1 MNQNAE
7 QLKKNFLELTELK
20 HILNKTQQFFE
31 EQDQLD
37 PASRVGQ
44 HEQLIPEEGGG
55 APAGGLQL
63 GFLAGVI
70 LRERLPAFERMLWRA
85 CRGNVFLRQAEI
97 ESALEDPSTGAEVLK
112 SVFVCFFQGEQLKA
126 RVKKIC
132 EGFRATLYPCPDQA
146 ADRREMAVGV
156 MQRLEDLNT
165 VLSQTNDHRQRVL
178 VAAAKNIKVWFVKV
192 RKIKAIYHTLNMFNL
207 DVTQKCLIAE
217 CWIPTLDVE
226 SIQLALRR
234 GTEKSGS
241 SVAPILNQMVTSEQ
255 PPTFFRTN
263 KFTSAFQ
270 ELINSYGVASYRE
283 ANPAVYTIITFP
295 FLFSVMF
302 GDSGHGCIML
312 GFGLWMCLKEKQLA
326 ARKIDSDI
334 WKIFF
339 AGRYLI
345 TIMSF
350 FSIYAGL
357 IYNDVFSKSLNVFGS
372 SWYPQQDKDVVLSLK
387 EDMISP
393 QTGGY
398 YGTPYPFGVDPI
410 WQVSENK
417 IVVLNAFKMKMSI
430 ILGVIHMLFG
440 VCMSYS
446 NAKYFSRPLNIFAEF
461 IPQVTHSFKGQ
472 LSMQNMLVLT

>member
-1 MNQNAE
+1 M
-7 QLKKNFLELTELK
+7 
-20 HILNKTQQFFE
+20 E
-31 EQDQLD
+31 EIHSNPHKD
-37 PASRVGQ
+37 AISHFR
-44 HEQLIPEEGGG
+44 I
-55 APAGGLQL
+55 
-63 GFLAGVI
+63 
-70 LRERLPAFERMLWRA
+70 
-85 CRGNVFLRQAEI
+85 
-97 ESALEDPSTGAEVLK
+97 S
-112 SVFVCFFQGEQLKA
+112 FQ
-126 RVKKIC
+126 
-132 EGFRATLYPCPDQA
+132 
-146 ADRREMAVGV
+146 
-156 MQRLEDLNT
+156 
-165 VLSQTNDHRQRVL
+165 
-178 VAAAKNIKVWFVKV
+178 
-192 RKIKAIYHTLNMFNL
+192 
-207 DVTQKCLIAE
+207 VT
-217 CWIPTLDVE
+217 T
-226 SIQLALRR
+226 
-234 GTEKSGS
+234 
-241 SVAPILNQMVTSEQ
+241 EQ

-302 GDSGHGCIML
+302 GDSGHGVIML
-312 GFGLWMCLKEKQLA
+312 CFGLWMCLKEKQLA

-334 WKIFF
+334 WRIFF

-372 SWYPQQDKDVVLSLK
+372 SWYPQQSKDVVLNIK

-417 IVVLNAFKMKMSI
+417 IVVLNAFKMKLSI

-446 NAKYFSRPLNIFAEF
+446 NAQYFKRPLNIFAEF
-461 IPQVTHSFKGQ
+461 IPQVTYTNFPMQDLHHKYQLQFQFIFMICLFGYLGLMMFHKWTLYSADAEDRQYSERCAPSLLITFINMVLFSEQPVEEGCDTGYMFAGQKHIQRLLVIIAVCCVPIMLFAKPLAQRKAHNARAGARSVPVNGADGTQSQAAEETFEFSEVMILQGIHTIEYVLGSVSHTASYLRLWALSLAHAQ
-472 LSMQNMLVLT
+472 LSEVLWVMVLRNGLNINGW

>member
-1 MNQNAE
+1 MY
-7 QLKKNFLELTELK
+7 T
-20 HILNKTQQFFE
+20 LNR
-31 EQDQLD
+31 L
-37 PASRVGQ
+37 
-44 HEQLIPEEGGG
+44 G
-55 APAGGLQL
+55 APRLQPL
-63 GFLAGVI
+63 NFGF
-70 LRERLPAFERMLWRA
+70 
-85 CRGNVFLRQAEI
+85 Q
-97 ESALEDPSTGAEVLK
+97 
-112 SVFVCFFQGEQLKA
+112 
-126 RVKKIC
+126 
-132 EGFRATLYPCPDQA
+132 
-146 ADRREMAVGV
+146 
-156 MQRLEDLNT
+156 
-165 VLSQTNDHRQRVL
+165 
-178 VAAAKNIKVWFVKV
+178 
-192 RKIKAIYHTLNMFNL
+192 
-207 DVTQKCLIAE
+207 VT
-217 CWIPTLDVE
+217 T
-226 SIQLALRR
+226 
-234 GTEKSGS
+234 
-241 SVAPILNQMVTSEQ
+241 EQ

-302 GDSGHGCIML
+302 GDSGHGVIML
-312 GFGLWMCLKEKQLA
+312 CFGLWMCLKEKQLA

-334 WKIFF
+334 WRIFF

-357 IYNDVFSKSLNVFGS
+357 IYNDVFSKSLNIFGS
-372 SWYPQQDKDVVLSLK
+372 SWYPQQSKDVVLKIK

-398 YGTPYPFGVDPI
+398 YGTPYMFGVDPI

-461 IPQVTHSFKGQ
+461 IPQV
-472 LSMQNMLVLT
+472 